1 VPAYWLLERIPSTRD
16 AARRLGLVRL
26 PAMVRALV
34 AAVENPPAGVRVLEV
49 PDIRAAASSGS

>member
-1 VPAYWLLERIPSTRD
+1 
-16 AARRLGLVRL
+16 
-26 PAMVRALV
+26 MVRALV